1 MASLFQGDP
10 QKATSYVT
18 STTET
23 PKWLQ
28 DAIYNQIYQ
37 ATNVANTPFTPY
49 KGTLVAGATP
59 QQQSAYDAVTAN
71 QGLWKAPFETA
82 QTGLEKLST
91 APGAMT
97 AATPYMTRA
106 AGMSPLEAAQGLIS
120 QATGTTGV
128 SAATPYLTQQ
138 AAALGGV
145 DTGAAARTLQPYVGA
160 SLEGS
165 GLTAAAPYMQ
175 QAAQTSAQDIGQFFN
190 PYTESVTNQI
200 AKLGARNLQENL
212 LPAVSDAFIRAGQ
225 FGGTRMGEFG
235 SRALRDTQESIL
247 NQQSQALQAG
257 YGQAVSAAQQEA
269 ARQAQLASTAGGLG
283 TAQQQAILAG
293 GQALTSAQQQA
304 AQQEIARAQALGGV
318 GTQLGGLTQAQQQA
332 LLSAAQQTGALTG
345 QQQQLLA
352 SLGSQAGQLTQADLQ
367 RQQSALAQMAQMA
380 QQGQQ
385 MRTADVAALEA
396 AGLAQQQQAQRQADA
411 AYQQYL
417 IEQQYPK
424 TQLDWLSTQV
434 RGMAPNV
441 ASATTQSGTTTG
453 QTYSA
458 SPLQQLATGLSAS
471 AGLNKLLSNQ

>member
-1 MASLFQGDP
+1 MGSLFQGEP

-49 KGTLVAGATP
+49 SGTLVAGATP
-59 QQQSAYDAVTAN
+59 QQKQAYEAVSAN

-82 QTGLEKLST
+82 QTGLEKLTT
-91 APGAMT
+91 APGAVS
-97 AATPYMTRA
+97 AATPYMTQA
-106 AGMSPLEAAQGLIS
+106 AGMSPLQAAQGLIT

-128 SAATPYLTQQ
+128 GAAQPFLNQQ
-138 AAALGGV
+138 AAALAGV
-145 DTGAAARTLQPYVGA
+145 DTSTGARTLSPYVQA

-175 QAAQTSAQDIGQFFN
+175 QAAQTTAQDIGQFFN

-212 LPAVSDAFIRAGQ
+212 LPSVSDAFIRAGQ

-283 TAQQQAILAG
+283 TAQQQAILSG

-304 AQQEIARAQALGGV
+304 AQQEIARAQALGGI

-367 RQQSALAQMAQMA
+367 RQQSTLQQMAAMA

-385 MRTADVAALEA
+385 MRTTDAAALEA
-396 AGLAQQQQAQRQADA
+396 AGAAQQQLAQREADVK
-411 AYQQYL
+411 YQQYL
-417 IEQQYPK
+417 TELQYPK
-424 TQLDWLSTQV
+424 SQLDWLSTQV

-441 ASATTQSGTTTG
+441 QSSTTQTGQTTG

-471 AGLNKLLSNQ
+471 AGLSKLLGG

>member
-1 MASLFQGDP
+1 MGSLFQGEP

-49 KGTLVAGATP
+49 SGTLVAGATP
-59 QQQSAYDAVTAN
+59 QQKQAYEAVSAN
-71 QGLWKAPFETA
+71 QGLWKAPFEAA
-82 QTGLEKLST
+82 QTGLEKLTT
-91 APGAMT
+91 APGAMS
-97 AATPYMTRA
+97 AATPYMTQA
-106 AGMSPLEAAQGLIS
+106 AGMSPLQAAQGLIT

-128 SAATPYLTQQ
+128 GAAQPFLNQQ
-138 AAALGGV
+138 AAALARV
-145 DTGAAARTLQPYVGA
+145 DTSTGARTLSPYVQA

-200 AKLGARNLQENL
+200 ARLGARNLSENL
-212 LPAVSDAFIRAGQ
+212 LPAVSDSFIRAGQ

-235 SRALRDTQESIL
+235 SRALRDTQESVL
-247 NQQSQALQAG
+247 AQQSQALQAG
-257 YGQAVSAAQQEA
+257 YGQALSAAQQEA

-283 TAQQQAILAG
+283 TAQQQAILQG

-318 GTQLGGLTQAQQQA
+318 GTQLGGLTQSQQQA

-367 RQQSALAQMAQMA
+367 RQQSVLQQMATQA

-385 MRTADVAALEA
+385 MRTQDVAALEA
-396 AGLAQQQQAQRQADA
+396 AGAAQQQLSQREADA
-411 AYQQYL
+411 KYQQYL
-417 IEQQYPK
+417 TELQYPK

-441 ASATTQSGTTTG
+441 QSSTTQTGQSTG

-471 AGLNKLLSNQ
+471 AGLSKLLGG

>member
-49 KGTLVAGATP
+49 GGTLVAGATP
-59 QQQSAYDAVTAN
+59 QQKQAWEAVSAN
-71 QGLWKAPFETA
+71 QGAWQPAFQQA
-82 QTGLEKLST
+82 QTGLTALST
-91 APGAMT
+91 APGG
-97 AATPYMTRA
+97 AA
-106 AGMSPLEAAQGLIS
+106 AAQPFIQ
-120 QATGTTGV
+120 QAVGTSGV
-128 SAATPYLTQQ
+128 GAAQPYLSQS

-145 DTGAAARTLQPYVGA
+145 DTSAGARTLSPYVQESLGKSGLSAAQPY
-160 SLEGS
+160 L
-165 GLTAAAPYMQ
+165 
-175 QAAQTSAQDIGQFFN
+175 QAASQSTAGAVQDFMS
-190 PYTESVTNQI
+190 PYTEGVTNQI
-200 AKLGARNLQENL
+200 AKLGARNLSENL
-212 LPAVSDAFIRAGQ
+212 LPAVSDSFVRAGQ

-257 YGQAVSAAQQEA
+257 YGQALSAAQQEA
-269 ARQAQLASTAGGLG
+269 QRQAGLATTAGGLG
-283 TAQQQAILAG
+283 TAQQQAIMAG

-304 AQQEIARAQALGGV
+304 AQQEMARAQALGTV
-318 GTQLGGLTQAQQQA
+318 GTQLGGLTQQQQQA
-332 LLSAAQQTGALTG
+332 LLSA
-345 QQQQLLA
+345 
-352 SLGSQAGQLTQADLQ
+352 GSQTGQLTGADLQ
-367 RQQSALAQMAQMA
+367 RQQSVLQQMAAQA

-385 MRTADVAALEA
+385 MRTQDVAALEA
-396 AGLAQQQQAQRQADA
+396 AGLSQQQLAQKQADA

-417 IEQQYPK
+417 TELNYPK

-441 ASATTQSGTTTG
+441 QTSQTQSGTTTG
-453 QTYSA
+453 ATYSA

-471 AGLNKLLSNQ
+471 AGLNKLING

>member
-1 MASLFQGDP
+1 MSLFKGEP

-49 KGTLVAGATP
+49 SGTLVAGATP
-59 QQQSAYDAVTAN
+59 QQKQAYEAVSTN

-82 QTGLEKLST
+82 QTGLEKLNA
-91 APGAMT
+91 APGAMS
-97 AATPYMTRA
+97 AATPYMTQA
-106 AGMSPLEAAQGLIS
+106 AGMSPLQAAQGLIT

-128 SAATPYLTQQ
+128 GAAQPFLNQQ
-138 AAALGGV
+138 AAALAGV
-145 DTGAAARTLQPYVGA
+145 DTSTGARTLSPYVQA

-200 AKLGARNLQENL
+200 ARLGARNLSENL
-212 LPAVSDAFIRAGQ
+212 LPAVSDSFIRAGQ

-235 SRALRDTQESIL
+235 SRALRDTQESVL

-257 YGQAVSAAQQEA
+257 YGQALSAAQQEA

-283 TAQQQAILAG
+283 TAQQQAILQG

-318 GTQLGGLTQAQQQA
+318 GTQLGGLTQSQQQA

-367 RQQSALAQMAQMA
+367 RQQSTLQQMAAMA

-385 MRTADVAALEA
+385 MRTTDVAALEA
-396 AGLAQQQQAQRQADA
+396 AGAAQQQLAQREADA
-411 AYQQYL
+411 KYQQYL
-417 IEQQYPK
+417 TELQYPK

-441 ASATTQSGTTTG
+441 QSIQSQSGQSTG

-471 AGLNKLLSNQ
+471 AGLSKLLGG

>member
-1 MASLFQGDP
+1 MGSLFQGEP

-49 KGTLVAGATP
+49 SGTLVAGATP
-59 QQQSAYDAVTAN
+59 QQKQAYEAVSAN

-82 QTGLEKLST
+82 QTGLEKLTT
-91 APGAMT
+91 APGAVS
-97 AATPYMTRA
+97 AATPYMTQA
-106 AGMSPLEAAQGLIS
+106 AGMSPLQAAQGLIT

-128 SAATPYLTQQ
+128 GAAQPFLNQQ
-138 AAALGGV
+138 AAALAGV
-145 DTGAAARTLQPYVGA
+145 DTSTGARTLSPYVQA

-175 QAAQTSAQDIGQFFN
+175 QAAQTTAQDIGQFFN

-212 LPAVSDAFIRAGQ
+212 LPSVSDAFIRAGQ

-235 SRALRDTQESIL
+235 GRALRDTQESIL

-283 TAQQQAILAG
+283 TAQQQAILSG

-304 AQQEIARAQALGGV
+304 AQQEIARAQALGGI

-367 RQQSALAQMAQMA
+367 RQQSTLQQMAAMA

-385 MRTADVAALEA
+385 MRTTDAAALEA
-396 AGLAQQQQAQRQADA
+396 AGAAQQQLAQREADVK
-411 AYQQYL
+411 YQQYL
-417 IEQQYPK
+417 TELQYPK
-424 TQLDWLSTQV
+424 SQLDWLSTQV

-441 ASATTQSGTTTG
+441 QSSTTQTGQTTG

-471 AGLNKLLSNQ
+471 AGLSKLLGG

>member
-37 ATNVANTPFTPY
+37 STNVANTPFTPY
-49 KGTLVAGATP
+49 KGTLVEGAKP
-59 QQQSAYDAVTAN
+59 QQKQAYEAVSAN
-71 QGLWKAPFETA
+71 QGLWKAPFEAA
-82 QTGLEKLST
+82 QTGLEKLTT
-91 APGAMT
+91 APGAMS
-97 AATPYMTRA
+97 AATPYMTQA
-106 AGMSPLEAAQGLIS
+106 AGMSPLQAAQGLIT

-128 SAATPYLTQQ
+128 GAAQPFLNQQ
-138 AAALGGV
+138 AAALAGV
-145 DTGAAARTLQPYVGA
+145 DTSTGARTLSPYVQA

-200 AKLGARNLQENL
+200 ARLGARNLSENL
-212 LPAVSDAFIRAGQ
+212 LPAVSDSFIRAGQ

-235 SRALRDTQESIL
+235 SRALRDTQESVL
-247 NQQSQALQAG
+247 AQQSQAMQAG
-257 YGQAVSAAQQEA
+257 YGQALSAAQQEA

-283 TAQQQAILAG
+283 TAQQQAILQG

-318 GTQLGGLTQAQQQA
+318 GTQLGGLTQSQQQA
-332 LLSAAQQTGALTG
+332 LLSAAQQTGSLTG

-352 SLGSQAGQLTQADLQ
+352 SMGAQAGQLTGADLQ
-367 RQQSALAQMAQMA
+367 RQQSTLQQMAAMA

-385 MRTADVAALEA
+385 MRTQDVAALEA
-396 AGLAQQQQAQRQADA
+396 AGMSQQQIAQREADSK
-411 AYQQYL
+411 YQQYL
-417 IEQQYPK
+417 LEQQYPK
-424 TQLDWLSTQV
+424 SQLDWLSTQV

-441 ASATTQSGTTTG
+441 QSSTTQSGASTG
-453 QTYSA
+453 QSYSA

-471 AGLNKLLSNQ
+471 AGLSKLLGG

>member
-1 MASLFQGDP
+1 MASLFQGEP

-37 ATNVANTPFTPY
+37 STNIANVPFTPY
-49 KGTLVAGATP
+49 TGTLVAGATP
-59 QQQSAYDAVTAN
+59 QQKQAWEQVTAN
-71 QGLWKAPFETA
+71 QGSWQPSFDQA
-82 QTGLEKLST
+82 QSGLQTLSQ
-91 APGAMT
+91 APGAM
-97 AATPYMTRA
+97 AAASPYMTQA
-106 AGMSPLEAAQGLIS
+106 ANMSPLQAAQ
-120 QATGTTGV
+120 
-128 SAATPYLTQQ
+128 PYIGQQ
-138 AAALGGV
+138 AASLAGV
-145 DTGAAARTLQPYVGA
+145 DTGAGARTLSPYVQA

-200 AKLGARNLQENL
+200 ARLGARNLQENL
-212 LPAVSDAFIRAGQ
+212 LPAVSDQFIKAGQ

-235 SRALRDTQESIL
+235 SRALRDTQESVL
-247 NQQSQALQAG
+247 SQQSQALQSG
-257 YGQAVSAAQQEA
+257 YGQALSAAQQEA
-269 ARQAQLASTAGGLG
+269 ARQAQLASTAGSLG
-283 TAQQQAILAG
+283 TAQQQAILSG

-304 AQQEIARAQALGGV
+304 IQQEMARAQALGQV
-318 GTQLGGLTQAQQQA
+318 GTQIGG
-332 LLSAAQQTGALTG
+332 LTG

-352 SLGSQAGQLTQADLQ
+352 SLGTQTGQLTQTDLQ

-385 MRTADVAALEA
+385 MRTTDMAALEA
-396 AGLAQQQQAQRQADA
+396 SGLAQQQLAQRQADA

-441 ASATTQSGTTTG
+441 QQITNQATQTSG

-458 SPLQQLATGLSAS
+458 SPLQQLATGLSAG
-471 AGLNKLLSNQ
+471 AGVAKLLG

>member
-1 MASLFQGDP
+1 MAGLFQGDP

-49 KGTLVAGATP
+49 GGTLVAGATP
-59 QQQSAYDAVTAN
+59 QQKQAWEAVTTN
-71 QGLWKAPFETA
+71 QGAWQPEFQQA
-82 QTGLEKLST
+82 QTGLTALST
-91 APGAMT
+91 APGG
-97 AATPYMTRA
+97 AA
-106 AGMSPLEAAQGLIS
+106 AAQPFIQ
-120 QATGTTGV
+120 QAVGTSGV
-128 SAATPYLTQQ
+128 SAAQPYLSQQ

-145 DTGAAARTLQPYVGA
+145 DTGAGARTLSPYVQESLGTSGLSAAQPY
-160 SLEGS
+160 L
-165 GLTAAAPYMQ
+165 
-175 QAAQTSAQDIGQFFN
+175 QAAGQSTAGTVQDFMS
-190 PYTESVTNQI
+190 PYTEGVTNRI
-200 AKLGARNLQENL
+200 AQLGARNLSENL

-247 NQQSQALQAG
+247 GQQSQALQTG
-257 YGQAVSAAQQEA
+257 YGQALSAAQQEA
-269 ARQAQLASTAGGLG
+269 ARQAGLASTAGGLG

-304 AQQEIARAQALGGV
+304 AQQEMARAQALGTV
-318 GTQLGGLTQAQQQA
+318 GTQLGGLTQQQQQA
-332 LLSAAQQTGALTG
+332 LLSA
-345 QQQQLLA
+345 
-352 SLGSQAGQLTQADLQ
+352 GSQTGQLTAADLQ
-367 RQQSALAQMAQMA
+367 RQQSVLQQMATQA

-385 MRTADVAALEA
+385 MRTQDVAALEA
-396 AGLAQQQQAQRQADA
+396 AGLSQQQLAQKQADA

-417 IEQQYPK
+417 TELQYPK

-441 ASATTQSGTTTG
+441 QTSQTQSGTTTG
-453 QTYSA
+453 ATYSA
-458 SPLQQLATGLSAS
+458 SPLQQLATGLSAT
-471 AGLNKLLSNQ
+471 AGLNKLLGS

>member
-37 ATNVANTPFTPY
+37 STNVANTPFTPY

-59 QQQSAYDAVTAN
+59 QQQQAYDAVSAN
-71 QGLWKAPFETA
+71 QGAWKAPFEAA
-82 QTGLEKLST
+82 QTGLEKLSA

-97 AATPYMTRA
+97 AAAPYLQQAT
-106 AGMSPLEAAQGLIS
+106 GMSPLQAAQPLIS
-120 QATGTTGV
+120 QATGTSGV
-128 SAATPYLTQQ
+128 GAAQPYLTQQ
-138 AAALGGV
+138 AAALAGV
-145 DTGAAARTLQPYVGA
+145 DTGTGARTLSPYVQA

-175 QAAQTSAQDIGQFFN
+175 EAAKTSAQDIGQFFN
-190 PYTESVTNQI
+190 PYTESVTSQI
-200 AKLGARNLQENL
+200 AKLGARNLSENL
-212 LPAVSDAFIRAGQ
+212 LPGVSDAFIRAGQ

-283 TAQQQAILAG
+283 TAQQQAILSG

-318 GTQLGGLTQAQQQA
+318 GTQLGGLTQQQQSA

-352 SLGSQAGQLTQADLQ
+352 SVGAQTGQLTGADLQ
-367 RQQSALAQMAQMA
+367 RQQSVLQQMAAQA

-385 MRTADVAALEA
+385 MRTQDVAALEA
-396 AGLAQQQQAQRQADA
+396 AGMSQQQIAQRQADA
-411 AYQQYL
+411 AYQQYML
-417 IEQQYPK
+417 EQQYPK
-424 TQLDWLSTQV
+424 SQLDWLSTQV

-441 ASATTQSGTTTG
+441 QSSTSQGTTSTG
-453 QTYSA
+453 ATYSA

-471 AGLNKLLSNQ
+471 AGLNKLLGN

>member
-1 MASLFQGDP
+1 MSLFKGEP

-49 KGTLVAGATP
+49 GGTLVAGATP
-59 QQQSAYDAVTAN
+59 QQKQAYEAVSAN

-82 QTGLEKLST
+82 QTGLEKLSA
-91 APGAMT
+91 APGAMS
-97 AATPYMTRA
+97 AATPYMTQA
-106 AGMSPLEAAQGLIS
+106 AGMSPLQAAQGLIT

-128 SAATPYLTQQ
+128 GAAQPFLNQQ
-138 AAALGGV
+138 AAALAGV
-145 DTGAAARTLQPYVGA
+145 DTSTGARTLSPYVQA

-200 AKLGARNLQENL
+200 ARLGARNLSENL
-212 LPAVSDAFIRAGQ
+212 LPAVSDSFIRAGQ

-235 SRALRDTQESIL
+235 SRALRDTQESVL
-247 NQQSQALQAG
+247 AQQSQALQAG
-257 YGQAVSAAQQEA
+257 YGQALSAAQQEA

-283 TAQQQAILAG
+283 TAQQQAILQG

-318 GTQLGGLTQAQQQA
+318 GTQLGGLTQSQQQA

-367 RQQSALAQMAQMA
+367 RQQSVLQQMATQA

-385 MRTADVAALEA
+385 MRTQDVAALEA
-396 AGLAQQQQAQRQADA
+396 AGAAQQQLSQREADA
-411 AYQQYL
+411 KYQQYL
-417 IEQQYPK
+417 TELQYPK

-441 ASATTQSGTTTG
+441 QSSTTQTGQSTG

-471 AGLNKLLSNQ
+471 AGLSKLLGG

>member
-1 MASLFQGDP
+1 MSLFKGEP

-49 KGTLVAGATP
+49 KGTLVEPAKE
-59 QQQSAYDAVTAN
+59 QQLAAYKAVTEN
-71 QGLWKAPFETA
+71 QGLWKAPFEAA
-82 QTGLEKLST
+82 QTGLEKLTT
-91 APGAMT
+91 APGAMS
-97 AATPYMTRA
+97 AATPYMTQA
-106 AGMSPLEAAQGLIS
+106 AGMSPLQAAQGLIT

-128 SAATPYLTQQ
+128 GAAQPFLNQQ
-138 AAALGGV
+138 AAALAGV
-145 DTGAAARTLQPYVGA
+145 DTSTGARTLSPYVQA

-200 AKLGARNLQENL
+200 ARLGARNLSENL
-212 LPAVSDAFIRAGQ
+212 LPAVSDSFIRAGQ

-235 SRALRDTQESIL
+235 SRALRDTQESVL
-247 NQQSQALQAG
+247 AQQSQALQAG
-257 YGQAVSAAQQEA
+257 YGQALSAAQQEA

-283 TAQQQAILAG
+283 TAQQQAILQG

-318 GTQLGGLTQAQQQA
+318 GTQLGGLTQSQQQA

-367 RQQSALAQMAQMA
+367 RQQSVLQQMATQA

-385 MRTADVAALEA
+385 MRTQDVAALEA
-396 AGLAQQQQAQRQADA
+396 AGAAQQQLSQREADA
-411 AYQQYL
+411 KYQQYL
-417 IEQQYPK
+417 TELQYPK

-441 ASATTQSGTTTG
+441 QSSTTQTGQSTG

-471 AGLNKLLSNQ
+471 AGLSKLLGG